1 MSNALNSKGWLS
13 IILLAAA
20 GVFAT
25 LSVPRF
31 EGDAPRIIGPAT
43 LDLGNAGATLSL
55 KVLDEGTGLRSVQM
69 RLVHGGGGQ
78 ELFSKEFGGGLLSVG
93 DGGMLHEVSVELDP
107 KALRLADGSATVIV
121 TARDRAWQNLGDG
134 NRSEVGIK
142 INVDTKPPSITTS
155 NALIYVYRGGA
166 AAATYRVNEIAAS
179 DGVRVGERLY
189 RGYPAPGHDP
199 AKGIRI
205 AFFAVPVHATAN
217 PKIELEA
224 IDHAGNRATTRLRTK
239 VFERNFP
246 EERLSLSSRFLD
258 GVIPPLAE
266 KVGVSAGT
274 NVESF
279 QVINRDVRK
288 KNEER
293 IQSLIQNSDSER
305 HWTKS
310 FTQLA
315 KSKVMSRFAEQ
326 RRYFT
331 GEREISQA
339 THYGFDLASRAA
351 APIGAANRGRVVFAD
366 ELGIYGNCVLI
377 DHGMGI
383 TSLYAHLTDFEVKV
397 DEMVERGQ
405 SIGRTGATGLAGG
418 DHLHFAILVGGTYVD
433 PLEWWDPRWI
443 KSHVDARLKAVSS
456 S

>member
-78 ELFSKEFGGGLLSVG
+78 ELFSKEFGGDLLSVG

-179 DGVRVGERLY
+179 DGIRVGERLY

-224 IDHAGNRATTRLRTK
+224 IDHAGNRATTRLRTR

-339 THYGFDLASRAA
+339 FPS
-351 APIGAANRGRVVFAD
+351 
-366 ELGIYGNCVLI
+366 E
-377 DHGMGI
+377 
-383 TSLYAHLTDFEVKV
+383 
-397 DEMVERGQ
+397 
-405 SIGRTGATGLAGG
+405 
-418 DHLHFAILVGGTYVD
+418 TYTF
-433 PLEWWDPRWI
+433 
-443 KSHVDARLKAVSS
+443 
-456 S
+456 